1 MPLPGGSAFRGRPAG
16 LSSGGAQTCALL
28 TEGEGLARRDE
39 QVGDRQGRPEAC
51 QARAFGQWDGCQR
64 QRAVAVA
71 GRGHHEARRRTLQR
85 GQAEAQDRLQAV
97 AEDRHRRQRQQGRD
111 GVRRAIAAALLT
123 TTATLTTICAA
134 LVLLRTVAPCFT
146 PPIRR

>member
-85 GQAEAQDRLQAV
+85 GQAEAQDRLQASLRIATAV
-97 AEDRHRRQRQQGRD
+97 SVSRAVTAYDGRSQPPCSPPRQR
-111 GVRRAIAAALLT
+111 
-123 TTATLTTICAA
+123 
-134 LVLLRTVAPCFT
+134 
-146 PPIRR
+146 